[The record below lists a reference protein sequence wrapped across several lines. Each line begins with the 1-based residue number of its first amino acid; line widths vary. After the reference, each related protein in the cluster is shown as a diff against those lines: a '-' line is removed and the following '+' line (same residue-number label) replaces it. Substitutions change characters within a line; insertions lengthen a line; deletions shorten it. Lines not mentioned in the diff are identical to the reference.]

1 MQSVRHAYSSGNALA
16 HRRQPAGF
24 FGVVQKFDSCPGI
37 SSSKLAHAALCKDLM
52 NLLHVSVV
60 CRELQ
65 FCEQNQEFEA
75 SQLPLQ
81 KCVCR
86 VYTCLTLLL
95 LQQVHLSLLMLQA
108 RTRSQAFHEK
118 R

>member
-1 MQSVRHAYSSGNALA
+1 MHTAPVTRLPIVGSLQGSLGWFRSLIPVL
-16 HRRQPAGF
+16 GF
-24 FGVVQKFDSCPGI
+24 QAVSLHMLP
-37 SSSKLAHAALCKDLM
+37 LCKDLM